1 MASRGGHGLRLLR
14 SRIGDG
20 EQLPLV
26 KSDNDIRRTELLRFA
41 RGLAKS
47 DQCK

>member
-1 MASRGGHGLRLLR
+1 MASRGGHGLLSLR

-26 KSDNDIRRTELLRFA
+26 KSGNDIRRTKLLRFG